1 MSPARLESCT
11 LFQNWSSN
19 WAETSAEGPDPAC
32 PLPADAAR
40 PVALK
45 TKSPLI
51 EESSHGVCRR
61 LVSRS
66 TPSRTLRNSTSTGMS
81 GTLMFCRMCPV

>member
-1 MSPARLESCT
+1 MSSARLESWT
-11 LFQNWSSN
+11 LFQNCSSSC
-19 WAETSAEGPDPAC
+19 AATSADGPPPAGAA
-32 PLPADAAR
+32 PAAAAR

-51 EESSHGVCRR
+51 DESSQGVCRR

-66 TPSRTLRNSTSTGMS
+66 TPSRTLRNRTSTGMS
-81 GTLMFCRMCPV
+81 GTLMFCRRCPV